1 MPYLRLYLPEV
12 SIAQKRHI
20 AEKLIDLTLRASRRR
35 RHWDRDQIT
44 IQFLPQAQPRQR
56 GECRVEVLGHN
67 LTLVNQRAFAEEV
80 GPMLV
85 RSLHLNVKNRLA
97 WLMGIEPKVSPKVD
111 VHFRELPFDA
121 VVADECAIGDE
132 FVADWKR
139 AA

>member
-20 AEKLIDLTLRASRRR
+20 AQKLIDLTLRTSRRR

-44 IQFLPQAQPRQR
+44 IQFLPQPRKR

-67 LTLVNQRAFAEEV
+67 LTSVNQRAFAEEV

-97 WLMGIEPKVSPKVD
+97 WLMGIETRLSPKVD

-121 VVADECAIGDE
+121 VVAEEGTVAEE
-132 FVADWKR
+132 FVADWKL